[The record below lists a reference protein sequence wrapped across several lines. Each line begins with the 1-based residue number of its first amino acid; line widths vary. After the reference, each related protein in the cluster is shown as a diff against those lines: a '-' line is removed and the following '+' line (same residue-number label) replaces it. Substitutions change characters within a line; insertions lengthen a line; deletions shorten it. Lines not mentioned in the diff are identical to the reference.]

1 MMILRP
7 PPLRVQGMMW
17 VMMANMTGICMIGFL
32 DQFGATFVARLCIRT
47 QCHRRHPTADGRL
60 EVHNTERRL
69 KEAVDS
75 LDGIIASRRL
85 SKKDAL
91 SLRGRLA
98 FCDAFIF
105 GRLGRVSLQNI
116 TQHAYA
122 SPFVVELSVGLIHSL
137 KILRDRMAN
146 ARPCCLD
153 LNLLH
158 TYVLM
163 TDAAFDP
170 VKGAGLGAV
179 LVSPHGAV
187 ACWFGIQLTLSSL
200 SVVLADGKQT
210 VIGELETL
218 SVAVALMLWG
228 RVLSSPKLLIFIDN
242 EGARF
247 SLIKGYSKA
256 ATITHMCALASN
268 SLDSYCV
275 MPWYSRVPS
284 LSNLA
289 DLPSRDVSHDLLTL
303 DLRSSHESVAEV
315 VEECLR
321 FVGKPSSHF

>member
-1 MMILRP
+1 MYLGGLWGTKRAGALLLP
-7 PPLRVQGMMW
+7 FPFCDLL
-17 VMMANMTGICMIGFL
+17 ATGFGKQFSGVLEFDVGYGWAFDREGPKSDSFSSSVAALGVVFKL
-32 DQFGATFVARLCIRT
+32 D
-47 QCHRRHPTADGRL
+47 PTADGRL
-60 EVHNTERRL
+60 EVHNTEKRL

-75 LDGIIASRRL
+75 LDGIIASGRL

-146 ARPCCLD
+146 ARPRCLD

-187 ACWFGIQLTLSSL
+187 ACWFGIQLPLSSL
-200 SVVLADGKQT
+200 SILLADGKQT

-228 RVLSSPKLLIFIDN
+228 RVLSSSKLLIFIDN

-256 ATITHMCALASN
+256 ATITHLQVLWTATA
-268 SLDSYCV
+268 
-275 MPWYSRVPS
+275 
-284 LSNLA
+284 
-289 DLPSRDVSHDLLTL
+289 
-303 DLRSSHESVAEV
+303 
-315 VEECLR
+315 
-321 FVGKPSSHF
+321 